1 MTKQIGLLTG
11 LGVVLLGFGASVQAT
26 PLTGQVS
33 YSGGVVL
40 NADLPVATTYTSFI
54 STLALP
60 TPEST
65 GSFVAANPADANT
78 FLVPFTYTVG
88 ALPNEEMWSAIIGGN
103 TFNYYGT
110 SVIKDSFSVSGG
122 LGYVNIGGTGYFI
135 ENGDVTTKTPGS
147 WSETLTGQNTDN
159 TPTFGGV
166 FYTTF
171 VNVGVP
177 DGGTTAGL
185 LGMGLAACALFT
197 RKMKLA

>member
-1 MTKQIGLLTG
+1 MTKRIGILTG
-11 LGVVLLGFGASVQAT
+11 LGVALLGFGTSVQAT

-40 NADLPVATTYTSFI
+40 NANLPAATTESGFI

-60 TPEST
+60 NPEST
-65 GSFVAANPADANT
+65 GSFIAATPADPNV
-78 FLVPFTYTVG
+78 FFVPFTYTVG
-88 ALPNEEMWSAIIGGN
+88 PLANQEIWTAVIGGN

-110 SVIKDSFSVSGG
+110 SVIKDSYSPAGG
-122 LGYVNIGGTGYFI
+122 LGFVNIGGTGYFI

-147 WSETLTGQNTDN
+147 WSETLTGENNNN

-166 FYTTF
+166 FYTTY
-171 VNVGVP
+171 VGVP
-177 DGGTTAGL
+177 DGGTTASL

>member
-1 MTKQIGLLTG
+1 M
-11 LGVVLLGFGASVQAT
+11 
-26 PLTGQVS
+26 
-33 YSGGVVL
+33 
-40 NADLPVATTYTSFI
+40 
-54 STLALP
+54 
-60 TPEST
+60 
-65 GSFVAANPADANT
+65 
-78 FLVPFTYTVG
+78 
-88 ALPNEEMWSAIIGGN
+88 
-103 TFNYYGT
+103 
-110 SVIKDSFSVSGG
+110 IKDSFSVSGG